1 LPQESKWLC
10 YSGWEE
16 EPEPPRAMPNRSL
29 VLCLVVWIFLC
40 PILIVN
46 HSVVKVF
53 LLFHA
58 ETNEM
63 SKLEYGKSGNTN
75 KDKDA
80 DQLSSGSDSGDDMQN
95 SELAGGLEIFVDD
108 LPHDCVKEDIAM
120 AFSQSGEVKSVR
132 IIKNSST
139 EKNKNVALVCYASI
153 EAAKKV
159 LAEFKEGIEV
169 LNSTTLLQPI

>member
-1 LPQESKWLC
+1 MLYVHAWL
-10 YSGWEE
+10 YSYVC
-16 EPEPPRAMPNRSL
+16 A
-29 VLCLVVWIFLC
+29 
-40 PILIVN
+40 LIVN

-53 LLFHA
+53 LCFHA
-58 ETNEM
+58 D
-63 SKLEYGKSGNTN
+63 
-75 KDKDA
+75 DKDA
-80 DQLSSGSDSGDDMQN
+80 DQLSSGSDSGGSRSRGMQN

-108 LPHDCVKEDIAM
+108 LPQDCVKEDIAM

-139 EKNKNVALVCYASI
+139 GKNQDIAFVCYTSI

-169 LNSTTLLQPI
+169 LNLTTPL